1 MGQDCVAISKGQP
14 EIFATSTRFRKCAP
28 RRLQLKVCGPVQMT
42 TDWPW
47 MEYAYPSDLAP
58 GDAAGKTAPYHFDL
72 GKLGH
77 SVYQ

>member
-1 MGQDCVAISKGQP
+1 
-14 EIFATSTRFRKCAP
+14 
-28 RRLQLKVCGPVQMT
+28 MT

-47 MEYAYPSDLAP
+47 MEYAYSSDPAP
-58 GDAAGKTAPYHFDL
+58 GNAAGKTAPYHFDL